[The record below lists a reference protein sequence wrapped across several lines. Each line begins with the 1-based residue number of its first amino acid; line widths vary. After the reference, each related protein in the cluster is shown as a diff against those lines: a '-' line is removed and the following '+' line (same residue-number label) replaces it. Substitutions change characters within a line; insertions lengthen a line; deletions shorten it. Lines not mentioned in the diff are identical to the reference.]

1 MSRETQ
7 NVLMLLIGLSTGLI
21 AVRGTYLNF
30 VKPSLLPWLLI
41 AAALLVVLALISLVR
56 DLRGKASHKDLE
68 GHHHRGTLTWLLLIP
83 VGLTA
88 FVSVP
93 PMTAVGTTTALQ
105 APPKRAFP
113 PLPADGVV
121 SIPEVQM
128 RAAADS
134 TNSLDGRL
142 ITVTGFTKGNDLD
155 RVVIVCCAADAQLA
169 SIHLTGDVGSHPD
182 DTWLKVQG
190 KVIPGSSSSSTNF
203 VPTMEVSSATPIP
216 KPRNTYAY

>member
-1 MSRETQ
+1 VSRETQ
-7 NVLMLLIGLSTGLI
+7 NVLVLLVGLSTGLI
-21 AVRGTYLNF
+21 AIRGNYLNF
-30 VKPSLLPWLLI
+30 VKPTLLPWLL
-41 AAALLVVLALISLVR
+41 AAAVLLAVLALVCLLR
-56 DLRGKASHKDLE
+56 DLRGGDAH
-68 GHHHRGTLTWLLLIP
+68 GHQHRGSLAWLLLIP
-83 VGLTA
+83 VALTA

-93 PMTAVGTTTALQ
+93 PMSEVGATSVSAVT

-113 PLPADGVV
+113 PLPADGAV
-121 SIPEVQM
+121 SLPDLLM

-142 ITVTGFTKGNDLD
+142 VTITGFTKGSDLD

-169 SIHLTGDVGSHPD
+169 RIHLTGNVGQHPD

-190 KVIPGSSSSSTNF
+190 KVVPGSSSPSTNF
-203 VPTMEVSSATPIP
+203 VPTMEVTSATPIA